1 MPEYNYICPN
11 CDNKFSVEK
20 KISEYNP
27 HEQCPICKTDAN
39 RDMTTNYCNGNY
51 VVKCTGFYGKHST

>member
-1 MPEYNYICPN
+1 MPEYNYVCPE
-11 CDNKFSVEK
+11 CGNKFVVEK

-27 HEQCPICKTDAN
+27 HECCTKCGACSN
-39 RDMTTNYCNGNY
+39 RDMSTNYCNGNY